1 MSTSSDAGKAGDV
14 MPEKSGRR
22 LSFDLSDDQLSA
34 LAPLVEA
41 TGKVKV
47 VGTLE
52 GNRLTVSHLA
62 CNTAFLACNA
72 AFLACNAPFQTGQ

>member
-1 MSTSSDAGKAGDV
+1 
-14 MPEKSGRR
+14 MPDHPGHR

-62 CNTAFLACNA
+62 CNAAFLACNA
-72 AFLACNAPFQTGQ
+72 AFLACNSPFKAGQ